1 MKLKKIAAF
10 IIAVSMTVGLLS
22 VFPASALTP
31 VTGYAEEITV
41 NESFDGSYSE
51 DWFVMKNGSFADD
64 KAKLIV
70 GEGGS
75 IAMKP
80 EINTTDKKQII
91 AEFDINADITYTD
104 PWSAAYIG
112 MSLMQMGAN
121 PASAVNGSWV
131 GITNEKL
138 ILWHSTNEGG
148 YAWGNTKNNGVVLV
162 DNTFGSKNISVR
174 IIYEGTNV
182 ELYIRNND
190 ATPAEGATEPAYVLA
205 VSLAAPLQ
213 KAATLTSG
221 TEKLDSAITF
231 PEKYNDRYFA
241 ICTSTAA
248 SDESGWEFGG
258 EGAATGGSTPATPA
272 EPEFVLVDNFVCK
285 SYSEL
290 LMTESEKT
298 ALEATKTTLTDIV
311 AKYGTDERLYLDA
324 SIDVDALNAFVDEID
339 ALLAKSDA
347 LSSEYKT
354 LDTAITTALGTAVS
368 LTYVTSYNTSL
379 DNYET
384 VLDSADLTIYSEAD
398 INAAKGKITD
408 ARAFLNATTLTKADL
423 EDALTEIGNAVGTIG
438 ICTLEGIPAYS
449 VSFTDPS
456 YTYSDLISSW
466 SVDGNGESGV
476 QVSGE
481 EGALIK
487 MDWNGNRRYKMQYK
501 KSFSNYSVKATL
513 TKVASGMSTMGIR
526 QTLGANTF
534 ESDGG
539 SPSLTGGD
547 NVVFIATE
555 GSGNMKNI
563 YIGVRSMS
571 RVGDNNTV
579 VGLKRTMFSYNIS
592 AIPDAVFNN
601 DLSATFLIKDMDDM
615 IEFYVVAGSTNVRL
629 ATIYFNPQK
638 VSDKYTSGLL
648 INDRTGDS
656 KEFSDVTIPGP
667 ADSVIGFSGRNGCY
681 GIRDFQINTNVL
693 PDSPDKYIADPSLKP
708 ISFNFA
714 FEGTDDNFTA
724 IAEEKNFSFDA
735 LYSEVKIY
743 GRDAYVQNKNVSVLN
758 DSVASVKA
766 ATGDSIIKL
775 DIAGAKATAVRRGT
789 DVITVSYGEDFKTS
803 RLVSVN
809 SAYTAPT
816 DIFASR
822 IVEASIANS
831 QAFKCLNMGD
841 IVIPAISYKLP
852 NGTGDI
858 LADNYKVIFSS
869 DDEDIIKF
877 DVARGAFIAGNKSGV
892 TDIYAE
898 VPYGTSGESKK
909 STKVTVEVV
918 DANTSAT
925 PGASYTGSLNEIIVN
940 ANDTVSNEEYAKI
953 FEDASA
959 SGFDVDLGKTD
970 EDKAINAGLVKEAVS
985 EAVAEGTIDPDN
997 IDEAALRAAIDD
1009 ALNVRKV
1016 YDILAD
1022 EEGTADEIGAVVFS
1036 SENPFDIDFT
1046 SYYADLTDVQRD
1058 TVVVRTHTQLKR
1070 KDHATLTKSEIAET
1084 VETIIAAVKDGG
1096 AISGGGGGGKV
1107 TTNNNANKG
1116 GSFSASNT
1124 TTSTKANT
1132 VTKPLLTGDAAVS
1145 QAERFSDINDA
1156 AWAKEAIGALAY
1168 EGVVAG
1174 YEDGSILPNKEIT
1187 RDEFVKLLV
1196 TALGIDMS
1204 DVSGVSFSDIEA
1216 GSWQEAYIAAAV
1228 KAGIVNGTG
1237 ALTFGSGQTISRQ
1250 DMATMIYRAIL
1261 TLKFKL
1267 PSDKSVAFKDAEMVA
1282 GYALEAVNKLA
1293 ASGVISGMGDGI
1305 FAPGARATRAQA
1317 ICMIFNLRNLMK

>member
-51 DWFVMKNGSFADD
+51 DWFVIKNGSVADD
-64 KAKLIV
+64 KAKLVV

-75 IAMKP
+75 LSMKP

-112 MSLMQMGAN
+112 MSLMQMGAT
-121 PASAVNGSWV
+121 PDSAVNGSWV

-138 ILWHSTNEGG
+138 ILWHSTSEGG
-148 YAWGNTKNNGVVLV
+148 YTWGNTKNNGALIV

-174 IIYEGTNV
+174 IIYEGTNA

-205 VSLAAPLQ
+205 ASLSAPSQ
-213 KAATLTSG
+213 KVATLTSG

-231 PEKYNDRYFA
+231 PEKYSERYFA
-241 ICTSTAA
+241 ISTSTAA
-248 SDESGWEFGG
+248 KDESGWEFGG
-258 EGAATGGSTPATPA
+258 EGATTGGSTPATPA
-272 EPEFVLVDNFVCK
+272 EPEFILVDNFVVK
-285 SYSEL
+285 AYSEL
-290 LMTESEKT
+290 LMSEAEKT
-298 ALEATKTTLTDIV
+298 ALTATKTTLENIV

-324 SIDVDALNAFVDEID
+324 SVDVDALNTFVGEID
-339 ALLAKSDA
+339 ALLANAGA
-347 LSSEYKT
+347 LSSEYT
-354 LDTAITTALGTAVS
+354 ALNTAINTALGAAVS

-379 DNYET
+379 DNYEA
-384 VLDSADLTIYSEAD
+384 VLNSADLTIYSEAD
-398 INAAKGKITD
+398 INAAKEKITD
-408 ARAFLNATTLTKADL
+408 ARALLNETALTKATL
-423 EDALTEIGNAVGTIG
+423 ENALTEIGNTVGAIG
-438 ICTLEGIPAYS
+438 ICTLEGIPTYS
-449 VSFTDPS
+449 ASFTDPG
-456 YTYSDLISSW
+456 YTYNDFISSW
-466 SVDGNGESGV
+466 SVDGNSESGV

-487 MDWNGNRRYKMQYK
+487 MDWNGSRRYRMQYK
-501 KSFSNYSVKATL
+501 QSFSNYSVKATL
-513 TKVASGMSTMGIR
+513 TKIANGMSTMGIR

-539 SPSLTGGD
+539 SPTLVGGD
-547 NVVFIATE
+547 NAVFIATE
-555 GSGNMKNI
+555 GSGNMKNVH
-563 YIGVRSMS
+563 IGVRAM
-571 RVGDNNTV
+571 RRDGNNNV
-579 VGLKRTMFSYNIS
+579 LELHRAIYSYS
-592 AIPDAVFNN
+592 LGSIPDAVFNN

-648 INDRTGDS
+648 INDVTGES
-656 KEFSDVTIPGP
+656 QEFSNVSIPAP
-667 ADSVIGFSGRNGCY
+667 ADSVIGFSGRNGRY

-693 PDSPDKYIADPSLKP
+693 PDSPDKYVADPTLKP
-708 ISFNFA
+708 TSFYFA
-714 FEGTDDNFTA
+714 FDGTDENFTA

-735 LYSEVKIY
+735 LYSRVKIY
-743 GRDAYVQNKNVSVLN
+743 GRDAYVQNKNVSVLA
-758 DSVASVKA
+758 DSAASVKA
-766 ATGDSIIKL
+766 AAGDSIIKI
-775 DIAGAKATAVRRGT
+775 DAASAKATAVKRGT
-789 DVITVSYGEDFKTS
+789 DVITVSYGDEFKTS

-809 SAYTAPT
+809 APYTAPT
-816 DIFASR
+816 DTFASR
-822 IVEASIANS
+822 VVEASIANS

-841 IVIPAISYKLP
+841 IVIPVVSYKLP

-858 LADNYKVIFSS
+858 LADNYKVNFSS
-869 DDEDIIKF
+869 EDEDIIKF
-877 DVARGAFIAGNKSGV
+877 DATTGAFVAGTKTGV

-898 VPYGTSGESKK
+898 IPYGTSGESKR
-909 STKVTVEVV
+909 SAKVTVEVV
-918 DANTSAT
+918 AADAT
-925 PGASYTGSLNEIIVN
+925 PGASYTGSLNEIVVN
-940 ANDTVSNEEYAKI
+940 ANDTVSNEEYANI

-970 EDKAINAGLVKEAVS
+970 EDKAINAGLVKEAVT
-985 EAVAEGTIDPDN
+985 EAVAEGTIDPDD
-997 IDEAALRAAIDD
+997 IDEAALQTAIDD

-1016 YDILAD
+1016 YDILVD

-1036 SENPFDIDFT
+1036 SENPFGIDFT
-1046 SYYADLTDVQRD
+1046 SYYEDLTDVQRD
-1058 TVVVRTHTQLKR
+1058 TVIVRTHTQLKR
-1070 KDHATLTKSEIAET
+1070 KDASKLTKSEIVKT
-1084 VETIIAAVKDGG
+1084 VETIITAVKDGG

-1107 TTNNNANKG
+1107 TTNNKADKG
-1116 GSFSASNT
+1116 GSFSASSI
-1124 TTSTKANT
+1124 TTSTKPNT
-1132 VTKPLLTGDAAVS
+1132 VTKPLLTGDAAIS
-1145 QAERFSDINDA
+1145 QAERFADINDA

-1196 TALGIDMS
+1196 TALGIDMT
-1204 DVSGVSFSDIEA
+1204 DVSGVAFSDIES

-1250 DMATMIYRAIL
+1250 DMATMIYRAIV
-1261 TLKFKL
+1261 TLKFNL
-1267 PSDKSVAFKDAEMVA
+1267 PSDKSVAFRDAEMVA

-1317 ICMIFNLRNLMK
+1317 ICMIFNLRSLMK